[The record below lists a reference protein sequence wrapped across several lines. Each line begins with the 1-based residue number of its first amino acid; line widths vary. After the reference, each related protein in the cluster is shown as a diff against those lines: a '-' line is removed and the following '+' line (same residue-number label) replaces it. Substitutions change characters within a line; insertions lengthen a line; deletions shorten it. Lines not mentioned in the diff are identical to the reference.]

1 MNPLTRRA
9 SRSELREL
17 AIDLIVV
24 LVGGLAIAAILAG
37 GV

>member
-24 LVGGLAIAAILAG
+24 LVGGIAIAAILAG

>member
-17 AIDLIVV
+17 VIDIAVV
-24 LVGGLAIAAILAG
+24 LAGGLAIAAILAR